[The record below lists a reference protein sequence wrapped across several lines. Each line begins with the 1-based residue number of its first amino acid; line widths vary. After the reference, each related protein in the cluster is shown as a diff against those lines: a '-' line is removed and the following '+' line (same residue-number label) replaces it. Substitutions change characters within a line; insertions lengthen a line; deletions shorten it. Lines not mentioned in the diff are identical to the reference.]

1 MRVCDCSTLSTCEV
15 CCPPRTESEL
25 QEQINDLKSAYE
37 AYRDRPSTNAP
48 DQKPE
53 DYARGYR
60 IAVDPAASNAESESA
75 LIVYKLDEDGKA
87 EIYSGLCLQL
97 VHGRVHALLT
107 GIKDRF

>member
-15 CCPPRTESEL
+15 CCPPRTE
-25 QEQINDLKSAYE
+25 A
-37 AYRDRPSTNAP
+37 AHSTNAP
-48 DQKPE
+48 DLKPE